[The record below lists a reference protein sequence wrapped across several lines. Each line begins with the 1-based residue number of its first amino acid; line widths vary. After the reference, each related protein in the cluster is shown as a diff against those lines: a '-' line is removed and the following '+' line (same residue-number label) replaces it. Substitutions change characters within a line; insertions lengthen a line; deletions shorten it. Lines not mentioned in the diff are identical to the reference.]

1 MEPRNIVI
9 RGPNWVGDAVLSV
22 PAIKAVRA
30 RFPRSRI
37 TLLVRPWVGGLF
49 RSAPFIDEV
58 WTKPRPGLREW
69 FHTAREIRRRRF
81 DLALLLPNS
90 FESALTVFAAG
101 IPERAGYETDGRR
114 VLLTKPVARPIER
127 RHQAAYYLDLIRS
140 LFGTVEEPTM
150 ELVASEEERSGAR
163 QLLESQG
170 LNPPTG
176 MLVLNPGAAF
186 GSAKRW
192 HEDRFAQVAD
202 QIVEEFQLQTV
213 VVGSAAETPIAE
225 RIRAR
230 MQHPAATLT
239 GRTDLE
245 TLLGV
250 LSLASMMI
258 TNDSGPMHMASAL
271 GIPTIA
277 VFGSTDAEVT
287 RPIGP
292 WTRVVRH
299 EVPCSPCLLREC
311 PIDHRCMEAVTVDDV
326 FETAKAMRRL
336 MDSSETLPN

>member
-1 MEPRNIVI
+1 MEPRSIVI

-30 RFPRSRI
+30 RFPDSSI

-58 WTKPRPGLREW
+58 WTRPGTGLRGW
-69 FHTAREIRRRRF
+69 YGTTREIRRRGF

-101 IPERAGYETDGRR
+101 IPERAGYATDGRG
-114 VLLTKPVARPIER
+114 VLLTQRVARPIEK
-127 RHQAAYYLDLIRS
+127 RHQVAYYLDLIRS
-140 LFGTVEEPTM
+140 VFGAVEEPTT
-150 ELVASEEERSGAR
+150 EIVASEEERSGAR
-163 QLLESQG
+163 RLLKSEGLDPQG
-170 LNPPTG
+170 GL
-176 MLVLNPGAAF
+176 LVLNPGAAF

-192 HEDRFAQVAD
+192 HEDRFARVAD

-213 VVGSAAETPIAE
+213 VVGSAAETPIAD
-225 RIRAR
+225 RIRTR
-230 MQHPAATLT
+230 MQHPAVTLT

-250 LSLASMMI
+250 LSFASMMI
-258 TNDSGPMHMASAL
+258 TNDSGPMHMAAAL
-271 GIPTIA
+271 GIPTVA
-277 VFGSTDAEVT
+277 VFGPTDAEVT
-287 RPIGP
+287 RPVGP

-299 EVPCSPCLLREC
+299 EVACSPCLLREC

>member
-1 MEPRNIVI
+1 MEPHNIVI

-30 RFPRSRI
+30 RFPDSKI
-37 TLLVRPWVGGLF
+37 TLMVRPWVGGLF

-58 WTKPRPGLREW
+58 WTRPMPRLRDW
-69 FHTAREIRRRRF
+69 YPTVREIRQKGF

-101 IPERAGYETDGRR
+101 VPARVGYVSDGRSF
-114 VLLTKPVARPIER
+114 LLTERVARPIEK
-127 RHQAAYYLDLIRS
+127 RHQVAYYLDLIRS
-140 LFGTVEEPTM
+140 VFGVVEEPTT
-150 ELVASEEERSGAR
+150 ELVASEAERAGAR
-163 QLLESQG
+163 QLLKSEG
-170 LNPPTG
+170 LDPEAG
-176 MLVLNPGAAF
+176 LLVLNPGAAF

-213 VVGSAAETPIAE
+213 VVGSASETPIAR
-225 RIRAR
+225 RIHNR
-230 MQHPAATLT
+230 MKHPAVALT

-245 TLLGV
+245 TLMGV
-250 LSLASMMI
+250 LSLTSLMI
-258 TNDSGPMHMASAL
+258 TNDSGPMHMGAAL
-271 GIPTIA
+271 GIPTVA

-287 RPIGP
+287 RPSGP
-292 WTRVVRH
+292 WTHVVKH
-299 EVPCSPCLLREC
+299 EVSCSPCLLREC

-326 FETAKAMRRL
+326 FEAAKAIHFL
-336 MDSSETLPN
+336 VDSSELS

>member
-30 RFPRSRI
+30 CFPDSRI

-49 RSAPFIDEV
+49 HSATFIDEV
-58 WTKPRPGLREW
+58 WTRPKPKIREW
-69 FHTAREIRRRRF
+69 FDTAGEIRRKGF

-101 IPERAGYETDGRR
+101 IPERAGYATGGRGF
-114 VLLTKPVARPIER
+114 LLTRRAALPIEK
-127 RHQAAYYLDLIRS
+127 RHQVAYYLDLVRS
-140 LFGTVEEPTM
+140 VFGAVEDPTI
-150 ELVASEEERSGAR
+150 EIVATENEQSAAKR
-163 QLLESQG
+163 LLESEG
-170 LNPPTG
+170 LDPQAG
-176 MLVLNPGAAF
+176 LLVLNPGAAF

-202 QIVEEFQLQTV
+202 QVVEEFQLQTV
-213 VVGSAAETPIAE
+213 VVGSASETPIAD
-225 RIRAR
+225 RIRTL
-230 MQHPAATLT
+230 MQHRAVALT
-239 GRTDLE
+239 GRTDLQ

-250 LSLASMMI
+250 LSMASMTI
-258 TNDSGPMHMASAL
+258 TNDSGPMHISAAL

-277 VFGSTDAEVT
+277 VFGSTDPDVT
-287 RPIGP
+287 RPVGP
-292 WTRVVRH
+292 RTRVVRH
-299 EVPCSPCLLREC
+299 EVSCSPCLLREC

-326 FETAKAMRRL
+326 FEAAKAMCPHS
-336 MDSSETLPN
+336 DAPEPNS